1 VSGELLWAYCVLA
14 AGDPA
19 PLGAVGVGG
28 DAAVE
33 RIEEAGLAA
42 LVSRVPVAEF
52 GAQPLRENLN
62 DLAWLERTA
71 RAHELVL
78 DQALSLATIVPLRLC
93 TLYESEDS
101 GRQML
106 TRECDAFAHALEYLT
121 GREEWGAKL
130 LIDPDLLSREARAG
144 SDEAAAL
151 EQDEQAHGGGAG
163 ASYMLRRRVERQVR
177 EAAGRLAADL
187 ASVVHARLEDATLHA
202 VTRPPQNRDLSRH
215 EGEMILNA
223 AYLVEADAV
232 PELRALASSLEAEH
246 AAFGARLE
254 LTGPWPPYNFV
265 PGGDTATV
273 A

>member
-14 AGDPA
+14 AGESSP
-19 PLGAVGVGG
+19 PRTVGVGG
-28 DAAVE
+28 DAVVE
-33 RIEEAGLAA
+33 RIEEAGLSA
-42 LVSRVPVAEF
+42 LVSRVQAAGF
-52 GAQPLRENLN
+52 GAEPLREHLN

-78 DQALSLATIVPLRLC
+78 DQALALATIVPLRLC
-93 TLYESEDS
+93 TLYEGEDS
-101 GRQML
+101 VRQML
-106 TRECDAFAHALEYLT
+106 SREHDAFAHALEYLT
-121 GREEWGAKL
+121 GREEWGVKL
-130 LIDPDLLSREARAG
+130 LIDPDLLSREARAR
-144 SDEAAAL
+144 SDDAAAL
-151 EQDEQAHGGGAG
+151 AQDEQVHGGGAG

-177 EAAGRLAADL
+177 EEAGRLAAQL
-187 ASVVHARLEDATLHA
+187 AGVVHARLEDATLHA

-223 AYLVEADAV
+223 AYLVEADAAA
-232 PELRALASSLEAEH
+232 ELRALASSLEAEH
-246 AAFGARLE
+246 AVFGARLE